1 MSIKKVQILFFT
13 LYTLLSTSFAATTE
27 SSVNEGKGNST
38 ENKSYNAK
46 VLVPTYLLTNCK
58 PAPSSKCEECPGGA
72 HSGRPG
78 CETNGKHQLHLCENA
93 DNDDDDSDLV
103 EAFQSCER
111 TRWDEDYL
119 MMRLQGL
126 CMILAF
132 LSLRNVKR
140 EKASSESLFDQRKRI
155 AQMGN
160 SNTNGN
166 AQNQEMV
173 PLNTIRQE
181 SFRDEETGML
191 SLHSLSQGS
200 EEWTILFHSGWTVIF
215 LGDSNWC
222 LSTTLQYSQTR
233 LWKCVDYCC
242 ILDRF
247 HINTFAHIL
256 SSLISMKL
264 LETIKNHLIGL

>member
-1 MSIKKVQILFFT
+1 MSIKKVQILFFI
-13 LYTLLSTSFAATTE
+13 LCTLLSASFAATTE
-27 SSVNEGKGNST
+27 SSASEGTGNST

-46 VLVPTYLLTNCK
+46 VLVPTYLLMNCK
-58 PAPSSKCEECPGGA
+58 PAPSSQCEECPGGA

-78 CETNGKHQLHLCENA
+78 CETTGKHQLHLCINA
-93 DNDDDDSDLV
+93 GNDDDDLKNLV
-103 EAFQSCER
+103 EAFQSCKR

-140 EKASSESLFDQRKRI
+140 EKVSSESLFDQRKRI

-173 PLNTIRQE
+173 PLKNTIGQDI
-181 SFRDEETGML
+181 FGDEETGML
-191 SLHSLSQGS
+191 TDQNFSLHSLSQGS
-200 EEWTILFHSGWTVIF
+200 EAE
-215 LGDSNWC
+215 
-222 LSTTLQYSQTR
+222 
-233 LWKCVDYCC
+233 
-242 ILDRF
+242 
-247 HINTFAHIL
+247 
-256 SSLISMKL
+256 
-264 LETIKNHLIGL
+264 